1 MKMTEKYL
9 RPAVKESGSF
19 NERLADLLQRRVATL
34 DEQAEVNR
42 LFVDEIR
49 ALVAEKNKS

>member
-1 MKMTEKYL
+1 MTEKYL